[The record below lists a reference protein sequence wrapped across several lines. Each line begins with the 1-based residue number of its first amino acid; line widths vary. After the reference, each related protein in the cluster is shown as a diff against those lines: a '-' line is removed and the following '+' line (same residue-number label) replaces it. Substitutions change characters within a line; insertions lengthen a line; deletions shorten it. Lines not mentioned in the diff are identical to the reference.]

1 MKPQRIYARLVAA
14 GCLCVLAIILV
25 AGLWPF
31 HAPRND
37 VTWLADGNGIRFG
50 HHGTLVSA
58 GRFQSDAA
66 ANSARSLE
74 IWLSPDLAAKRKT
87 ILAFDTSAHP
97 GEPFSLQQ
105 DEDALEIRRHNI
117 DGAGVARTAVCEAG
131 GVFRKGKAVFIA
143 VTLSARQ
150 TVLYVDGVRAKTCAI
165 AGASADNLSGTVV
178 VANSAIVS
186 NSWPGT
192 ILGLALYQRQ
202 LKPDEAAQ
210 DYESWTKSVKPAL
223 AETESPLA
231 LYLFDERSGTVVHN
245 QLDAATNLRIPE
257 HYLVLHPAF
266 LELPWREYRP
276 RWSYWADVGVNV
288 AGFVPW
294 GFCLAV
300 YFYSVKK
307 IARTGVTI
315 VLLGFAASFTI
326 EVLQFWL
333 PTRNSGTTDLITN
346 TLGTV
351 LGLMLYRWSFTQYL
365 LAGVM
370 AHYGVHNGDRDQ
382 AEGLDRRAWDH
393 ESEPA
398 VARHS

>member
-1 MKPQRIYARLVAA
+1 M
-14 GCLCVLAIILV
+14 
-25 AGLWPF
+25 
-31 HAPRND
+31 
-37 VTWLADGNGIRFG
+37 
-50 HHGTLVSA
+50 
-58 GRFQSDAA
+58 
-66 ANSARSLE
+66 
-74 IWLSPDLAAKRKT
+74 WLSPDLAARRKT
-87 ILAFDTSAHP
+87 ILTFDGPAHP

-117 DGAGVARTAVCEAG
+117 DSAGVARTAVCEAG
-131 GVFRKGKAVFIA
+131 GIFRKGKAVFIA
-143 VTLSARQ
+143 VTLSAHQ
-150 TVLYVDGVRAKTCAI
+150 TVVYVDGVRAKTCAI

-178 VANSAIVS
+178 LANSALVN

-192 ILGLALYQRQ
+192 ILGLALYGRQ

-210 DYESWTKSVKPAL
+210 DYESWTKIGKPAL

-231 LYLFDERSGTVVHN
+231 LYRFDEHSGAVAHN
-245 QLDAATNLRIPE
+245 QLNAATDLRIPK

-294 GFCLAV
+294 GFCVAA

-307 IARTGVTI
+307 IARPGVTI

-333 PTRNSGTTDLITN
+333 PTRSSGTTDLITN

-382 AEGLDRRAWDH
+382 AGGLDRRAWDH
-393 ESEPA
+393 EAEPA